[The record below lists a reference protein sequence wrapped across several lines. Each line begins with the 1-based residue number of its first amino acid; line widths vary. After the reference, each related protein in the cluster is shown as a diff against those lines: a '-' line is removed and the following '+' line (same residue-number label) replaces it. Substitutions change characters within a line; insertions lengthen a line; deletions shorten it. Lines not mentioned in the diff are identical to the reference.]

1 MLRGEN
7 RHNDVRFAIAI
18 KNKILIYRMRKDVG
32 MKTAE
37 TQVASPKPIV
47 LSKKDRR
54 RTARGQGKEGGQND
68 LDRGRSPMKRI
79 LTLFVLMVF
88 LLAAVHCASWNK
100 TTKGAVIGGAGG
112 AVVGG
117 VIGHAAG
124 STLLGAILGAAVGGA
139 AGAIIGNYMDKQAA
153 EMQRDIEGAE
163 VQRIGEGIKITFD
176 SGILFDIDKSDLRPV
191 SKTNLAEL
199 AKILNKYPDTNIL
212 IEGHTDNTG
221 SDDHNMTLSKDRAQ
235 AVAFYMATLEVESAR
250 FSTAGYGETQ
260 PIVMN
265 DTAEGRQ
272 KNRRVDIA
280 VIANDKLKKAAEE
293 KAKG

>member
-1 MLRGEN
+1 
-7 RHNDVRFAIAI
+7 
-18 KNKILIYRMRKDVG
+18 
-32 MKTAE
+32 
-37 TQVASPKPIV
+37 
-47 LSKKDRR
+47 
-54 RTARGQGKEGGQND
+54 
-68 LDRGRSPMKRI
+68 MKRI

-88 LLAAVHCASWNK
+88 LLAATNCASWNK
-100 TTKGAVIGGAGG
+100 TTRGAVIGGAGG
-112 AVVGG
+112 AVLGG

-139 AGAIIGNYMDKQAA
+139 AGAFIGNYMDKQAA
-153 EMQRDIEGAE
+153 EMQRDLEGAE

-191 SKTNLAEL
+191 SQTNLAEL

-221 SDDHNMTLSKDRAQ
+221 SDDHNMTLSKARAQ
-235 AVAFYMATLEVESAR
+235 AVAFYMATLEVKSAR

-265 DTAEGRQ
+265 DTPEGRQ

-280 VIANDKLKKAAEE
+280 VIANDKLKKAAQE

>member
-1 MLRGEN
+1 
-7 RHNDVRFAIAI
+7 
-18 KNKILIYRMRKDVG
+18 
-32 MKTAE
+32 
-37 TQVASPKPIV
+37 
-47 LSKKDRR
+47 
-54 RTARGQGKEGGQND
+54 
-68 LDRGRSPMKRI
+68 MKRI
-79 LTLFVLMVF
+79 LTVFVLIVF
-88 LLAAVHCASWNK
+88 LLAAVDCASWNK
-100 TTKGAVIGGAGG
+100 TTRGAVIGGAGG
-112 AVVGG
+112 AVLGG

-139 AGAIIGNYMDKQAA
+139 AGAFIGNYMDKQAA
-153 EMQRDIEGAE
+153 EMQRDLEGAE

-191 SKTNLAEL
+191 SQTNLAEL

-221 SDDHNMTLSKDRAQ
+221 SDDYNMSLSKDRAQ
-235 AVAFYMATLEVESAR
+235 TVAFYMATLEVKSAR

-265 DTAEGRQ
+265 DTPEGRQ

-280 VIANDKLKKAAEE
+280 VIANDKLKKAAQE
-293 KAKG
+293 KAKS